1 MSNLKLFRDPFISD
15 MLDLFY
21 ETPSFIE
28 RSFKRTNI
36 VTNDEDYRIQMAV
49 PGLSKEDIKITF
61 KNSVLSISYENE
73 KKDEN
78 SYFTTSFKKAYT
90 LPDDIDDTNI
100 SGKVENGILEIII
113 PRTKKKVNERFIE
126 IK

>member
-1 MSNLKLFRDPFISD
+1 MSNLKLFRDPFITD
-15 MLDLFY
+15 MVDLFY

-28 RSFKRTNI
+28 RSLKRTNI
-36 VTNDEDYRIQMAV
+36 ITNDVDYRIQMAV
-49 PGLSKEDIKITF
+49 PGLSKEDIKIIV
-61 KNSVLSISYENE
+61 KNSVLNISYENE

-78 SYFTTSFKKAYT
+78 SYFTTSFKKSYT
-90 LPDDIDDTNI
+90 LPDDIDDTDI

-113 PRTKKKVNERFIE
+113 PRSKKKINERFIE